1 MIIHQYNSF
10 GKVKQT
16 STLCGGGVSAGRER
30 TAEATARA
38 VSASKIVHVQ
48 FRPARGGQGVTP
60 QSDAAREVR
69 DSHENAKVKVPI
81 PNRSTLAV
89 VTLVSRAVSL
99 HRDSWIKSRV
109 ILREISTNGE
119 ERRPVG
125 SVATA
130 RASLASARI
139 RPPPG
144 RGARGVTRHQ
154 SLCTASRLRCAC
166 DSYADSV
173 RARAAERCAERR
185 RAAQRARGAAHH
197 SAPVLELVL
206 FDPLAS

>member
-1 MIIHQYNSF
+1 MKNSTSRT
-10 GKVKQT
+10 VQT
-16 STLCGGGVSAGRER
+16 GARRQTLQR
-30 TAEATARA
+30 
-38 VSASKIVHVQ
+38 
-48 FRPARGGQGVTP
+48 
-60 QSDAAREVR
+60 DAAREVR
-69 DSHENAKVKVPI
+69 DSHEKAKVKVPI